1 MEYGDSFK
9 AKHLKGLS
17 LRAFFWISLFIL
29 SSMAVAIEV
38 GFSANYLTPV
48 TAPQLSNNSTSQGL
62 IVDVYT
68 DNAARGANVSI
79 GTYTVGDQI
88 KFYVSLSQNCSIK
101 LEFITPDGSIWIRE
115 VAPVS
120 AGTFVDYFEA
130 QYPIGLWRIV
140 VVAQQGSSTVTETA
154 PFEVVDKALYTSTR
168 TVSPNASIIEETRFD
183 GRVVQV
189 YLYPRGGVY
198 GWNISIT
205 RVYQGPESNNITVSV
220 GVVTYNEA
228 VNVLPTLRPGYVDP
242 NITLGD
248 QVQVYGLLS
257 QNMGKLSV
265 TLNGSMNYYIKK
277 ASTLFNS
284 PEIILFTREVFPENL
299 TVRISGI
306 AIPGTQDAKIT
317 TVNWSWGD
325 GQTSEQQFPATHT
338 YDNVGTYVIQIN
350 ATQNDGLSTIKSLSV
365 TVPPNVLSE
374 TATQTTVAK
383 ASDSTFA
390 LAAVIATIA
399 VVLVVTIR
407 FRSKKA
413 KPATA

>member
-1 MEYGDSFK
+1 M
-9 AKHLKGLS
+9 
-17 LRAFFWISLFIL
+17 
-29 SSMAVAIEV
+29 
-38 GFSANYLTPV
+38 
-48 TAPQLSNNSTSQGL
+48 
-62 IVDVYT
+62 
-68 DNAARGANVSI
+68 
-79 GTYTVGDQI
+79 
-88 KFYVSLSQNCSIK
+88 IK
-101 LEFITPDGSIWIRE
+101 LEFITPDGSIWIHE
-115 VAPVS
+115 VALVS

-154 PFEVVDKALYTSTR
+154 PFEVVDKALYTFTR
-168 TVSPNASIIEETRFD
+168 TVSSNASIIEETRFD
-183 GRVVQV
+183 GKVVQV

-205 RVYQGPESNNITVSV
+205 RVYQGPESINTTVSV
-220 GVVTYNEA
+220 GVVTYNE
-228 VNVLPTLRPGYVDP
+228 VVSVLPSLRAGYVDP

-257 QNMGKLSV
+257 QNTGKLSV
-265 TLNGSMNYYIKK
+265 TLNGSENYYIKK

-284 PEIILFTREVFPENL
+284 PEIILFARDVFSENL
-299 TVRISGI
+299 TVRIGGI
-306 AIPGTQDAKIT
+306 AIPGTQNAKIT

-338 YDNVGTYVIQIN
+338 YDKVGTYVIQIS

-365 TVPPNVLSE
+365 TVSPNVHSE
-374 TATQTTVAK
+374 AATQTTVAK

-399 VVLVVTIR
+399 LVLVATIR
-407 FRSKKA
+407 FRLKKA
-413 KPATA
+413 KSATT